1 MRMSVDILIRI
12 AYNETV
18 IQNNL
23 ILKEIDIMS
32 KVNVFKRV
40 LSDSSDLTR
49 AVVRRIVDGDLNK
62 LTDDIVDDVMDVMQD
77 TVTHGCASGCCSPFI
92 YTNDNT
98 DFLRDNLEEVFE
110 LLDDLEYAHYSVD
123 KAYDVDNIVWVTVEY
138 CFSDFVDNYNYLV
151 EYDEE

>member
-12 AYNETV
+12 AYNKSV

-32 KVNVFKRV
+32 KVNVFKQV

-62 LTDDIVDDVMDVMQD
+62 LTDEFVDDVINEMNEV
-77 TVTHGCASGCCSPFI
+77 VKYGCSSGCCSPFI

-98 DFLRDNLEEVFE
+98 DFLRENLEEVFE

-123 KAYDVDNIVWVTVEY
+123 KVYDVDAMVWTSVEY
-138 CFSDFVDNYNYLV
+138 CLSDFVDNYNYLI

>member
-1 MRMSVDILIRI
+1 
-12 AYNETV
+12 
-18 IQNNL
+18 
-23 ILKEIDIMS
+23 MS

-40 LSDSSDLTR
+40 LSDSSDLTKE
-49 AVVRRIVDGDLNK
+49 VVKRIIDGDMNK
-62 LTDDIVDDVMDVMQD
+62 LTDDIVDDVIDVMQD
-77 TVTHGCASGCCSPFI
+77 TVTHGCSSGCCSPFI

-123 KAYDVDNIVWVTVEY
+123 KVYDVDAIVWTSVEY
-138 CFSDFVDNYNYLV
+138 CLSDFVDNYNYLV